1 MCVSLPRRRGTSLPW
16 GSQWQAAYQW
26 DLQVQCGQAVWHPFH
41 GVSVHEWF
49 HGAEA
54 ILRSVRL
61 MFLHVIQSSHVWAP
75 WKECKLKR
83 QALFN
88 SNICFSDIV
97 YHPWKKE
104 EDGNQTR
111 EIMYTISLSNPL
123 APKTATVTETQV
135 VMSSRNM
142 FNYLSSAVLYETLKL
157 HFVDCIRLYTKPVRR
172 VSVTSLMLRS
182 SHTTSPIMTTS
193 TLSTDTCSRGWPR
206 TSVGYGES

>member
-16 GSQWQAAYQW
+16 RSQWQAAYQW

-193 TLSTDTCSRGWPR
+193 TLSTATCSRGWPR

>member
-1 MCVSLPRRRGTSLPW
+1 MCVSLPCRRGTSLPW

-49 HGAEA
+49 HGTEA

-88 SNICFSDIV
+88 LNICFSDIV

-135 VMSSRNM
+135 ESCQV
-142 FNYLSSAVLYETLKL
+142 ETCL
-157 HFVDCIRLYTKPVRR
+157 I
-172 VSVTSLMLRS
+172 
-182 SHTTSPIMTTS
+182 I
-193 TLSTDTCSRGWPR
+193 
-206 TSVGYGES
+206 

>member
-172 VSVTSLMLRS
+172 VNVTSLMLRS

-193 TLSTDTCSRGWPR
+193 TLSTATCSRGWPR